1 MTAETGYGFLRGGS
15 TNMLQRVSISRER
28 VQILQV
34 PSRKCSNTFGF
45 TVHFM
50 SMSLRI
56 RLCAVAT
63 LLALLSAPGLS
74 CFVPQ
79 QLLGADQQ
87 ECCRQMGSQCG
98 SKEMSSP
105 QSCCKSPSQQS
116 VQPYTGSVE
125 HSRVAT
131 VPVVTA
137 FLQAGPIPIPAV
149 TGPAL
154 TISRFHSPPL
164 SLSETNSILRI

>member
-1 MTAETGYGFLRGGS
+1 MTECPGSQSRIDGRETVKV
-15 TNMLQRVSISRER
+15 VSISQER
-28 VQILQV
+28 FQSLQV
-34 PSRKCSNTFGF
+34 PSRKCSNTFGLA
-45 TVHFM
+45 VHFV
-50 SMSLRI
+50 SMPLSI

-79 QLLGADQQ
+79 QLLGADQK
-87 ECCRQMGSQCG
+87 ECCRRMGSQCG
-98 SKEMSSP
+98 SKEMFSP

-125 HSRVAT
+125 HSRVAP

-137 FLQAGPIPIPAV
+137 FLPAAPIPIQAV
-149 TGPAL
+149 TDSAL
-154 TISRFHSPPL
+154 TISQFHSPPL